1 MEVSGVQQQLQMVGM
16 KIARDSQLNMLA
28 AVSAG
33 LENVKAIQAAGAAAR
48 SPTNSFT
55 GKQVDISA

>member
-1 MEVSGVQQQLQMVGM
+1 MEVSGVQQQLQIVGM
-16 KIARDSQLNMLA
+16 KIARDSQINMLA

-33 LENVKAIQAAGAAAR
+33 LENVKAIQAAGAAPKA
-48 SPTNSFT
+48 PTNAFT